1 MERKSTRRVGGMD
14 YFTEHFHLDADAV
27 SARTSP
33 GKVSKPVSGQNLLDL
48 DSAASS
54 NADSVC
60 ASVCMGIP

>member
-1 MERKSTRRVGGMD
+1 MERKGTRRVGGMD

-33 GKVSKPVSGQNLLDL
+33 GKVSKAVSGQNLL

-60 ASVCMGIP
+60 VCVCMGIP